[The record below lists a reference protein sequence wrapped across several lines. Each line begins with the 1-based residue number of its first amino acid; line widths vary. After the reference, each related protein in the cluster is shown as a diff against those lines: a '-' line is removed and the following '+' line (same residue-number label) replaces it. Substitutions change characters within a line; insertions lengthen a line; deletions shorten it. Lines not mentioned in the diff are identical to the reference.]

1 MRRGTGPANT
11 SSTTRSADAVA
22 HPGQRL
28 AGVSNLH
35 RHLHSAGE
43 RQPVADHGSHLVGH
57 LDRTLPGAGPG
68 GGDVPGQR
76 QSAGTQV
83 HDRQRLPG
91 LGHQVDDV
99 TQAPDVLEHQ
109 VRRVVDV
116 DVGLRRAVDGEQ
128 EAGPAV
134 GVGLDRD
141 VGGRAAGY
149 SVPLVEG
156 TPVTRASSATA
167 SRSARATALN
177 CASTRW

>member
-1 MRRGTGPANT
+1 MRRGHRPGEHVEHHQVG
-11 SSTTRSADAVA
+11 RRVA

-35 RHLHSAGE
+35 RHLHAAGE

-57 LDRTLPGAGPG
+57 FDRTLPGAGPG
-68 GGDVPGQR
+68 GGDVPGQG

-99 TQAPDVLEHQ
+99 AQAPDVLEHQ

-141 VGGRAAGY
+141 VGGRTAGY